1 MERVMFCHHCG
12 RHIDDNDRFCPYCG
26 YKNDSDSL
34 PETEKGIKPYDAPE
48 VVNDRGPHILGI
60 LSLVLGVF
68 SLGVLGLILGI
79 IGLSTARKVDN
90 RILNIVGII
99 ISAFML
105 ILAALTYSR
114 YFGS

>member
-1 MERVMFCHHCG
+1 MFCHHCG
-12 RHIDDNDRFCPYCG
+12 RPIDDNDRFCPYCG
-26 YKNDSDSL
+26 YRNDNDSL

-48 VVNDRGPHILGI
+48 VINDRGPHLLGVLSI
-60 LSLVLGVF
+60 VFAFLSLGT
-68 SLGVLGLILGI
+68 LGLILGI
-79 IGLSTARKVDN
+79 VGLSTSKKVDN

-99 ISAFML
+99 LSAFML